1 MTKIMAM
8 VMKVL
13 TNSAQLR
20 PGSTLGYTAK
30 IHFLLLLA
38 RRTTDFAHLG
48 TKMLSGKSSL
58 ILEDMFEFLLI

>member
-20 PGSTLGYTAK
+20 PGST
-30 IHFLLLLA
+30 LLLA